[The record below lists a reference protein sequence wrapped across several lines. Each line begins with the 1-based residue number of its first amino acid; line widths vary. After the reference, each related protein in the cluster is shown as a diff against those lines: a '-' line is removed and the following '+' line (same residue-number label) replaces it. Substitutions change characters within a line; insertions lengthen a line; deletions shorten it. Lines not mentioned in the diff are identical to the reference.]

1 MSALLSALTI
11 GLILSL
17 LALGVFISFRVFAFP
32 DITVDGSITLGAC
45 VSSVLLV
52 TEPVSISRAIPLAVA
67 AGIAAGAGLAYLLL
81 AEGKKLRPL
90 LTRSLAAAVI
100 VAGFVV
106 LVLRCRNPVVATIA
120 GGAGGALAGMTTG
133 LLHAKFKIHGLLSG
147 ILVMT
152 ALYSVNLHV
161 LGKSNVSLQSATTLS
176 TYTDEVG
183 SRLLGGRTTL
193 HLFGW
198 EAAASELS
206 MLAFAFVF
214 IVLCG
219 VALYAFF
226 RTDLGTAMRAT
237 GDSPQMIRALGT
249 NVGNMMVLGLA
260 LSNGLVALSGSL
272 FAQYQGFADVQMG
285 IGMVVLGLASIIIG
299 EALVGPGHLGLTL
312 AGAVM
317 GSILFRLLVAIA
329 LRAGL
334 DPVDLK
340 LITAASVFLALV
352 FPKGLALV
360 KASLRR
366 AASREDRYAR
376 D

>member
-1 MSALLSALTI
+1 MTALLSALTI

-32 DITVDGSITLGAC
+32 DITVDGSVTLGAC
-45 VSSVLLV
+45 VTSVLLV
-52 TEPVSISRAIPLAVA
+52 TEPTPIQHALPWAAAAGVA
-67 AGIAAGAGLAYLLL
+67 AAAGLAYLGY
-81 AEGKKLRPL
+81 AEGKALWALVTGAPAAGL
-90 LTRSLAAAVI
+90 LVAA
-100 VAGFVV
+100 FVV
-106 LVLRCRNPVVATIA
+106 LVLRHRNPVVATMA
-120 GGAGGALAGMTTG
+120 GGAGGLLAGMTTG
-133 LLHAKFKIHGLLSG
+133 LLHTRFKIHGLLSG

-161 LGKSNVSLQSATTLS
+161 LGKSNVSLQSATTLC
-176 TYTDEVG
+176 TYADDLG
-183 SRLLGGRTTL
+183 SRLLGGRAVL
-193 HLFGW
+193 RLFEW
-198 EAAASELS
+198 EVPAHELS
-206 MLAFAFVF
+206 VLGLSLALIAV
-214 IVLCG
+214 CG
-219 VALYAFF
+219 AALYAFF

-237 GDSPQMIRALGT
+237 GDSPQMIRALGV

-260 LSNGLVALSGSL
+260 LSNGLVGLAGSL

-285 IGMVVLGLASIIIG
+285 MGMVVLGLASIIIG

-340 LITAASVFLALV
+340 LITAAFVFLALV
-352 FPKGLALV
+352 FPQALARV
-360 KASLRR
+360 KDWGRR
-366 AASREDRYAR
+366 AAPTVGR
-376 D
+376 DA